1 MYKPRIILSV
11 FIWIFIFAITFKV
24 QAIEV
29 FNNDYEGYDKF
40 VVKEFNEYNKDSSSE
55 LYNSIFV
62 DKITNDKNMIKG
74 KSFKNSLVKFLI
86 NDVEYISSTDED
98 GNFMLLL
105 EEGLLVNADQVNIR
119 VCDYLDNELSN
130 VSLFVYDVIPPI
142 DPKVNGII
150 NNSDNFI
157 RGYGDQNSFVKVL
170 VNDREFIGYTSLD
183 GSFEIDVEDS
193 LLNASSVEL
202 ISYDYFNNKS
212 NVVRSQVRDVIAPE
226 NPSISVIDCE
236 NNFVHGVGESN
247 CDVVVSFDDK
257 KYKSKIDENGYFYVY
272 DDEGLLEDTDVIK
285 AMVID
290 SSKNTSDEIFLK
302 VEKKNVGKLFLKSTE
317 VNNKIMRDM
326 MIKVNG
332 IEDMSE
338 DKIFNLNKE
347 GNLFLENLPYGDYEL
362 VIRYRTDDNKLE
374 ESVLN
379 ISLGE
384 DNPEIEVLI
393 D

>member
-1 MYKPRIILSV
+1 MHKPKIILSI
-11 FIWIFIFAITFKV
+11 FAWIFIFITTLKV
-24 QAIEV
+24 QAIEI
-29 FNNDYEGYDKF
+29 FNNDYEDYDKF
-40 VVKEFNEYNKDSSSE
+40 VVKEFNEYNKNSNSE

-86 NDVEYISSTDED
+86 NDVEYITSTDDD

-105 EEGLLVNADQVNIR
+105 EEGLLVGADQVNIR

-130 VSLFVYDVIPPI
+130 VSLIVYDVLPPI
-142 DPKVNGII
+142 DPKICGVI

-157 RGYGDQNSFVKVL
+157 RGYGEQNSFIKVL
-170 VNDREFIGYTSLD
+170 VNDKEFVGYTSLD

-193 LLNASSVEL
+193 LLGASSIEL

-212 NVVRSQVRDVIAPE
+212 NVIRSEVRDVIAPE
-226 NPSISVIDCE
+226 NPSINVIDCE
-236 NNFVHGVGESN
+236 NNFVHGTGEIN
-247 CDVVVSFDDK
+247 CDIIVSFDDK

-272 DDEGLLEDTDVIK
+272 DDEGLLEDTDIIK

-290 SSKNTSDEIFLK
+290 SSKNSSDEIFLK

-317 VNNKIMRDM
+317 INNKIMRDM
-326 MIKVNG
+326 MIRLNG
-332 IEDMSE
+332 IEDMDE
-338 DKIFNLNKE
+338 DKVFNLNKE
-347 GNLFLENLPYGDYEL
+347 GNLSLENLPYGDYEL

-379 ISLGE
+379 ITLGE
-384 DNPEIEVLI
+384 ENPEIEVLI